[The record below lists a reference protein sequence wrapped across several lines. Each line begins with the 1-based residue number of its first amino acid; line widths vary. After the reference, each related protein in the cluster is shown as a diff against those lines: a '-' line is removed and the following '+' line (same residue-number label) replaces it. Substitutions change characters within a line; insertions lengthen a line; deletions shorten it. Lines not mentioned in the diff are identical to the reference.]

1 MDTKKEDTDVKSA
14 PEAPARPAPG
24 EPGPGP
30 SAVPSEPLHGPVD
43 VAEDSLDGLQ
53 SAFRALSV
61 EEVVTQ
67 PVKRKR
73 EREKD
78 AGDEADEGEDQG
90 QDLTNDPTF
99 ECAPSASGL
108 HASPS
113 PITTTLPIPDPAA
126 ATSTPITNPPMAE
139 GKGFTGMPAYPAYGL
154 GPPTTAFPE
163 ATTASEPVASSSAP
177 RWYAA
182 DYHHPLPATGTY
194 VDVPGYAPWYATLS
208 GLRRGPESLG
218 GRSRG
223 SGRSSNRSLTR
234 SEINEVLRGATSK
247 IVGDLTQEIREKLEP
262 LMIPPQA
269 SPTTVGVSPHRV
281 QANHLAAG
289 LTNTL
294 GSLRSRPMPTPAA
307 IPRSPFVP
315 RTAHPPYSH
324 VMNSTRAELDRLGLT
339 PLRAMV
345 DVEPYGSSDLGG
357 DPSDDEPTSMTS
369 ASPSEDD
376 DPEDP
381 QNPRGKKKKKKKKT
395 RRPEGRRSQEAKAI
409 ANSKI
414 VVNLPEFRGKDLSEF
429 AEIFGRFLRL
439 TGQTHTSGR
448 VKCDVLLQCC
458 KTKYLE
464 KQVRQIVTNSATFAD
479 VLVALDRQYPT
490 YKTDLSVRAE
500 IQNLPVLPNNPKPGR
515 VSELLADLDPWA
527 GRLTPGSY
535 SSDDLL
541 FWLVAKL
548 PLELWDE
555 CRSTAERKAR
565 SLRYED
571 LCVLLL
577 ELALE
582 KESDQHLNNYRP
594 GGGGSGG
601 HGKGYQGSRPRQGT
615 NPKHALAR
623 IMENVKELF
632 WCDAREEQGHL
643 QHALDC
649 EQQDCF
655 VVQGKQ
661 QEKNT
666 GAKAKLPD
674 HYRCTITCAFCGK
687 RKHYEDECYPKQ
699 RLSSKLKGE
708 DPGKGSGKGGGK
720 GKGNDSGKDKS
731 KGRGQGQDKSQG
743 GRGGG
748 ANRQPDK
755 DNKNKDKNGG
765 NPNPNPG
772 GNSEPSGGQS
782 GPTTRSQTQAQQEQG
797 AKREHEGGD
806 DGNAKKRSRFM
817 RMARKLRNKG
827 FELTCPA
834 EF

>member
-1 MDTKKEDTDVKSA
+1 MDTKKEDTDLKTA

-24 EPGPGP
+24 EPRPGP

-43 VAEDSLDGLQ
+43 VAEDSLEGLQ

-61 EEVVTQ
+61 EEVDPQ

-78 AGDEADEGEDQG
+78 AGDEADEGVDQG
-90 QDLTNDPTF
+90 QDPSNDPTF
-99 ECAPSASGL
+99 EGAPSASGL

-139 GKGFTGMPAYPAYGL
+139 ETGFTGMPTYPAYGL
-154 GPPTTAFPE
+154 GPPTTAFPG

-182 DYHHPLPATGTY
+182 DDQHPLPATGIY
-194 VDVPGYAPWYATLS
+194 EDVPGYATLI

-247 IVGDLTQEIREKLEP
+247 IVGDLTREIREKLEP

-269 SPTTVGVSPHRV
+269 SPTTVGVSTHRV
-281 QANHLAAG
+281 QANHLVAG

-307 IPRSPFVP
+307 ILRSPFVP
-315 RTAHPPYSH
+315 RTAQPPYSK
-324 VMNSTRAELDRLGLT
+324 VTNSTRADLDRLGLT
-339 PLRAMV
+339 ALRAMV

-357 DPSDDEPTSMTS
+357 DPSDDEPPSITS
-369 ASPSEDD
+369 ASPSEDN
-376 DPEDP
+376 DPEYP
-381 QNPRGKKKKKKKKT
+381 ENPSRKKKKKKRKT

-409 ANSKI
+409 ASSKI

-429 AEIFGRFLRL
+429 AENFGRFLRL
-439 TGQTHTSGR
+439 TDQTHASGR
-448 VKCDVLLQCC
+448 VKYDLLLQCC

-479 VLVALDRQYPT
+479 VLVALERQYPT
-490 YKTDLSVRAE
+490 YETDLSIRAE
-500 IQNLPVLPNNPKPGR
+500 IQNLPVLPNNPEPGR
-515 VSELLADLDPWA
+515 VSELLADLDHWA

-548 PLELWDE
+548 PRELWDE
-555 CRSTAERKAR
+555 CRSTVERKAR

-582 KESDQHLNNYRP
+582 KESDQHLNNYRL

-601 HGKGYQGSRPRQGT
+601 HGKGYQGSRPGQGT
-615 NPKHALAR
+615 TPKHAHAR

-632 WCDAREEQGHL
+632 WCDARDKQGHL
-643 QHALDC
+643 QHAPDC
-649 EQQDCF
+649 EQRDCF
-655 VVQGKQ
+655 VVQGEQ

-674 HYRCTITCAFCGK
+674 HYRCTITCCFCGK
-687 RKHYEDECYPKQ
+687 RKHYEDECYLKQ
-699 RLSSKLKGE
+699 RLSAKLKGE
-708 DPGKGSGKGGGK
+708 DPGEGSGKGGGK
-720 GKGNDSGKDKS
+720 GKGKDSGKGKS
-731 KGRGQGQDKSQG
+731 KGRG
-743 GRGGG
+743 
-748 ANRQPDK
+748 
-755 DNKNKDKNGG
+755 
-765 NPNPNPG
+765 
-772 GNSEPSGGQS
+772 
-782 GPTTRSQTQAQQEQG
+782 
-797 AKREHEGGD
+797 
-806 DGNAKKRSRFM
+806 
-817 RMARKLRNKG
+817 
-827 FELTCPA
+827 
-834 EF
+834 

>member
-1 MDTKKEDTDVKSA
+1 MDTRKEDTEVRTA
-14 PEAPARPAPG
+14 PEAPAMPAPG

-43 VAEDSLDGLQ
+43 LAEDSLEGLQ

-61 EEVVTQ
+61 EEVDSN

-78 AGDEADEGEDQG
+78 AGESIADEGADQG
-90 QDLTNDPTF
+90 HDPTNDPTF
-99 ECAPSASGL
+99 EGAPSASGL

-113 PITTTLPIPDPAA
+113 PTTTTLPAPDPAA
-126 ATSTPITNPPMAE
+126 TTSTPINNPP
-139 GKGFTGMPAYPAYGL
+139 GGVN
-154 GPPTTAFPE
+154 PPTTAFPE
-163 ATTASEPVASSSAP
+163 ATTTSAPVASSPAP

-182 DYHHPLPATGTY
+182 DYHHPLPTTGAY
-194 VDVPGYAPWYATLS
+194 VDVPGYATLS
-208 GLRRGPESLG
+208 GLRRGPESCG
-218 GRSRG
+218 SRSRG

-234 SEINEVLRGATSK
+234 SEIKEALRGATSEL
-247 IVGDLTQEIREKLEP
+247 VVDLTQEIRDKLEP
-262 LMIPPQA
+262 LIPPQA
-269 SPTTVGVSPHRV
+269 STTTVGMSPHRV
-281 QANHLAAG
+281 QANQLVAG

-315 RTAHPPYSH
+315 RTAQPPYSH
-324 VMNSTRAELDRLGLT
+324 VGNSTRAELDRLGLT
-339 PLRAMV
+339 ALRAMV

-357 DPSDDEPTSMTS
+357 DPSDDEPPSMTS

-381 QNPRGKKKKKKKKT
+381 ENPSGKKKKKKKKT
-395 RRPEGRRSQEAKAI
+395 RRPGGRKSQEAKAI
-409 ANSKI
+409 ATSKI
-414 VVNLPEFRGKDLSEF
+414 VVNLPEFTGKDLSEF
-429 AEIFGRFLRL
+429 AENFGRFLRL
-439 TGQTHTSGR
+439 TGQTHASGR
-448 VKCDVLLQCC
+448 VKCDLLLQCC

-464 KQVRQIVTNSATFAD
+464 KQVKQIVTKSATFAD
-479 VLVALDRQYPT
+479 VLVALERQYPT
-490 YKTDLSVRAE
+490 YETNLSIRAE
-500 IQNLPVLPNNPKPGR
+500 IQNLPMLPNNPKPGR
-515 VSELLADLDPWA
+515 VSELLADLDHWV
-527 GRLTPGSY
+527 GRLSAGSY

-541 FWLVAKL
+541 FWLVATL
-548 PLELWDE
+548 PRELWDE

-565 SLRYED
+565 ALHYED

-601 HGKGYQGSRPRQGT
+601 QGKGYQGSRPGQGT
-615 NPKHALAR
+615 TPKHAR
-623 IMENVKELF
+623 IMENVKPLF
-632 WCDAREEQGHL
+632 WCDARDEQGHL
-643 QHALDC
+643 QHAPDC
-649 EQQDCF
+649 EQRDCF
-655 VVQGKQ
+655 VVQGKK
-661 QEKNT
+661 QETNT
-666 GAKAKLPD
+666 GAKAKMPD

-687 RKHYEDECYPKQ
+687 RKHYEDECYHKQ
-699 RLSSKLKGE
+699 RLSAKLKGE

-720 GKGNDSGKDKS
+720 GKGNDSGKGKS

-755 DNKNKDKNGG
+755 DNKNPDKNGG

-782 GPTTRSQTQAQQEQG
+782 GPTTRSQTQAQREQG
-797 AKREHEGGD
+797 AKREHEGGE
-806 DGNAKKRSRFM
+806 DGNAKKRSCFM

-827 FELTCPA
+827 FEVVVPA